1 MFAFAF
7 ISVMCVLSNMQKMS
21 FMRLKTV
28 EEQHGLKT
36 EYCWKSVRAKSITQD
51 NKQICWHFIQLS
63 VLLVSAVKPLDVV
76 SLGPHLDSNKECHLS
91 G

>member
-28 EEQHGLKT
+28 EEQHGLKNRILLK
-36 EYCWKSVRAKSITQD
+36 ERSAKSITQD
-51 NKQICWHFIQLS
+51 NKQIC
-63 VLLVSAVKPLDVV
+63 
-76 SLGPHLDSNKECHLS
+76 
-91 G
+91 